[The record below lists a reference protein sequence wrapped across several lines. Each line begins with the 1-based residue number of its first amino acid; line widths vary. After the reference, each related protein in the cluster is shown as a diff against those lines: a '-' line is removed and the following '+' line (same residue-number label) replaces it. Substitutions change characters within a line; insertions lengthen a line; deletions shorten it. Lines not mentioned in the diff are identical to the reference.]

1 MNPQKASTVLAIIT
15 EDVNILKAFKE
26 TNQIMID
33 QVNTCNQWK
42 YVYPHFKEHIV
53 IPTAQC

>member
-15 EDVNILKAFKE
+15 GHLNILKAFKE
-26 TNQIMID
+26 MNQIMID
-33 QVNTCNQWK
+33 QVNMCNQWN